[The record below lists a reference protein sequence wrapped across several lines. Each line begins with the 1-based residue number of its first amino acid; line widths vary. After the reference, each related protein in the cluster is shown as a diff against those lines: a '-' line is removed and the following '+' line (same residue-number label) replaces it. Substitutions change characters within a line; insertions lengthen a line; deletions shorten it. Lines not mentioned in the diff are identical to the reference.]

1 MAAKSYVL
9 DNLLLNAV
17 LRNVAYVQPVA
28 VFAALLTTVPVL
40 PDAVGLVEVPTGGGS
55 LYVRKAITF
64 GAAANGVV
72 LNTAP
77 VAFDVAGTAWG
88 LIRGVAIYS
97 LVAAGD
103 LLYYGT
109 LTVNKTVGIGDTVT
123 FAVSALGVA
132 EQ

>member
-1 MAAKSYVL
+1 MAAKSYAL
-9 DNLLLNAV
+9 DNLILSAV
-17 LRNVAYVQPVA
+17 LRNTPYVQPAA
-28 VFAALLTTVPVL
+28 VFAALLTTVPAL
-40 PDAVGLVEVPTGGGS
+40 PDGVGLVEVPTGGGS

-64 GAAANGVV
+64 GAPVNGVT

-77 VAFDVAGTAWG
+77 VAFDAAGTAWG

-109 LTVNKTVGIGDTVT
+109 LAVNKTVGIGDTVT
-123 FAVSALGVA
+123 FAVSSLGVT